1 VISISSQEVVV
12 SISETKPQPVYDLHC
27 HSTASDGLLSPSELI
42 NEADARG
49 VLYLALTD
57 HDTLGGLAA
66 ARAEASGR
74 ALNLINGVELTCVWQ
89 RHCIHVLG
97 LGFDADASCFEPYLT
112 RLDELRLERAERI
125 ARRLEQKRLPN
136 LLEAALAIAAG
147 GQIGR
152 PHFAA
157 ALINAG
163 IVETAQEAFDRYLGR
178 NKAGDVKVDWPDIA
192 EAVAVIKTAGGFSV
206 IAHPTKYNLTFTKI
220 RQLCDDF
227 KAQGGDG
234 IEISYPGVIPDHT
247 RELQRIAS
255 QRGLLVSG
263 GSDFHSN
270 NNRWSALGRFPVLP
284 IGDGH
289 LLSALDVVI

>member
-1 VISISSQEVVV
+1 MG
-12 SISETKPQPVYDLHC
+12 ISEIKQPVYDLHC
-27 HSTASDGLLSPSELI
+27 HSTASDGLLSPFELI
-42 NEADARG
+42 DEADARG

-57 HDTLGGLAA
+57 HDTLGGLEA
-66 ARAEASGR
+66 ARAAVSDK
-74 ALNLINGVELTCVWQ
+74 ALSLINGVELTCTWQ

-97 LGFDADASCFEPYLT
+97 LGFDADSSCFKPYLA
-112 RLDELRLERAERI
+112 RLDALRLERAERI
-125 ARRLEQKRLPN
+125 ARKLEQKRLPN
-136 LLEAALAIAAG
+136 LLQEALAIAAG

-163 IVETAQEAFDRYLGR
+163 IVETAQEAFERFLGR
-178 NKAGDVKVDWPDIA
+178 NKAGDVKVDWPNIE
-192 EAVAVIKTAGGFSV
+192 EAVSVVKAAGGLSA

-227 KAQGGDG
+227 KSMGGDG
-234 IEISYPGVIPDHT
+234 LEISYPGVIPDHT

-270 NNRWSALGRFPVLP
+270 NNRWSALGRFPPLP
-284 IGDGH
+284 IGEGH
-289 LLSALDVVI
+289 LLHALNVIL